1 MLRPYRSCN
10 STVGFSKY
18 YFNNK
23 LLGSITLFRITP
35 GVTLIQ
41 LSYIYIYIYIY
52 LYISLVHW
60 LDSTYSKIIGGL
72 CMLNPIRDPVILL
85 RFKLFCVHHNK
96 HFVYN

>member
-1 MLRPYRSCN
+1 MLRSYRSCN
-10 STVGFSKY
+10 LAVGFSKY

-23 LLGSITLFRITP
+23 LLDSVTLLRITP

-41 LSYIYIYIYIY
+41 LSYIY